1 VVTGRHTLWTE
12 ATAWRPDEK
21 GVVMGILEVIL
32 PILAGVAVVVAIAVF
47 VDRRRKTP
55 GSTDSY
61 DRLTD
66 SPRPPEA
73 HQQMGNND
81 QYHR

>member
-1 VVTGRHTLWTE
+1 M
-12 ATAWRPDEK
+12 A
-21 GVVMGILEVIL
+21 ILEIL
-32 PILAGVAVVVAIAVF
+32 GPILLVVAVVAVVAVL

-55 GSTDSY
+55 GSTEDY

-73 HQQMGNND
+73 HRMPGQSD
-81 QYHR
+81 QYNR

>member
-1 VVTGRHTLWTE
+1 M
-12 ATAWRPDEK
+12 A
-21 GVVMGILEVIL
+21 ILEVIL
-32 PILAGVAVVVAIAVF
+32 PILVGVAVVVAIALF
-47 VDRRRKTP
+47 VDRRRRVP
-55 GSTDSY
+55 GGTASY

-73 HQQMGNND
+73 YQQMGNND

>member
-1 VVTGRHTLWTE
+1 MAMLE
-12 ATAWRPDEK
+12 
-21 GVVMGILEVIL
+21 ILG
-32 PILAGVAVVVAIAVF
+32 PILLVVAVIAVVVVL

-55 GSTDSY
+55 GSTDEY

-73 HQQMGNND
+73 HRLPGQSD

>member
-1 VVTGRHTLWTE
+1 
-12 ATAWRPDEK
+12 
-21 GVVMGILEVIL
+21 MGILEVIL
-32 PILAGVAVVVAIAVF
+32 PVLVGVAVVVAIAVF

-73 HQQMGNND
+73 HRFPGQSD
-81 QYHR
+81 EYRR

>member
-1 VVTGRHTLWTE
+1 M
-12 ATAWRPDEK
+12 A
-21 GVVMGILEVIL
+21 ILEIL
-32 PILAGVAVVVAIAVF
+32 GPILLVMAVIAVVVVL

-55 GSTDSY
+55 GSSDEY

-73 HQQMGNND
+73 HRMPGQSDEYN
-81 QYHR
+81 R

>member
-1 VVTGRHTLWTE
+1 M
-12 ATAWRPDEK
+12 A
-21 GVVMGILEVIL
+21 ILEVIL
-32 PILAGVAVVVAIAVF
+32 PILVGVAVVVGIALF
-47 VDRRRKTP
+47 VDRRRRTP

-73 HQQMGNND
+73 HQMMGHND

>member
-1 VVTGRHTLWTE
+1 
-12 ATAWRPDEK
+12 
-21 GVVMGILEVIL
+21 MGILEVIL
-32 PILAGVAVVVAIAVF
+32 PILVGVAVVVAIAVF
-47 VDRRRKTP
+47 VDRRRKTS

-73 HQQMGNND
+73 HRMPGQSD
-81 QYHR
+81 EYHR

>member
-1 VVTGRHTLWTE
+1 M
-12 ATAWRPDEK
+12 A
-21 GVVMGILEVIL
+21 ILEVL
-32 PILAGVAVVVAIAVF
+32 VPILVGVAVVVAIAMF
-47 VDRRRKTP
+47 VDRRRRTP
-55 GSTDSY
+55 GDSETY

-73 HQQMGNND
+73 HRLPGQSD

>member
-1 VVTGRHTLWTE
+1 V
-12 ATAWRPDEK
+12 
-21 GVVMGILEVIL
+21 LEVL
-32 PILAGVAVVVAIAVF
+32 APILVGIALVALLAVV

-55 GSTDSY
+55 SSTDAY

-73 HQQMGNND
+73 HRLPGQSD
-81 QYHR
+81 QYNR

>member
-1 VVTGRHTLWTE
+1 M
-12 ATAWRPDEK
+12 A
-21 GVVMGILEVIL
+21 ILEVLL
-32 PILAGVAVVVAIAVF
+32 PILVGVAVVVAIAMF
-47 VDRRRKTP
+47 VDRRRRTP
-55 GSTDSY
+55 GATDSY

-73 HQQMGNND
+73 HRLPGQSD

>member
-1 VVTGRHTLWTE
+1 MAIV
-12 ATAWRPDEK
+12 
-21 GVVMGILEVIL
+21 EVLL
-32 PILAGVAVVVAIAVF
+32 PILAGVAVVVALAMF
-47 VDRRRKTP
+47 VDRRRRTP

-73 HQQMGNND
+73 HRAPGQSD
-81 QYHR
+81 HYHR